1 MTRVMTI
8 ISRPFFRSSARFL
21 IAAFALCSVHSAS
34 AHAVWLEVSASKN
47 LILRFG
53 EGDEY
58 EKSPGLLDNFSLP
71 VVVSSPKLEVEKK
84 EDHFLLKGSEASQ
97 PAVITT
103 TYKVRKK
110 EAKDGVPASASLPV
124 FYARWHVAGAAA
136 EPAATFD
143 IVPSKEAGKATVY
156 FQGKPLAGAKVRLK
170 PAEGETVKLEADA
183 NGVITFT
190 ASGAGSYTL
199 QANHPEK
206 TPGTH
211 QDVAYDTVSHNVSLT
226 WTQP

>member
-1 MTRVMTI
+1 MTI

-21 IAAFALCSVHSAS
+21 VAAFALCAAHSAS
-34 AHAVWLEVSASKN
+34 AHAVWLEVSAAKN

-58 EKSPGLLDNFSLP
+58 EKSPGLLDNFALP
-71 VVVSSPKLEVEKK
+71 VVVSTPKLEVEKK

-97 PAVITT
+97 PAVVSA
-103 TYKVRKK
+103 TYNKVRKK
-110 EAKDGVPASASLPV
+110 EAKDGIPASASLTI

-136 EPAATFD
+136 EPTATFD

-170 PAEGETVKLEADA
+170 PAGGETVKLEADA

-190 ASGAGSYTL
+190 ASAPGSYTL
-199 QANHPEK
+199 QANNPEK
-206 TPGTH
+206 KAGTH
-211 QDVAYDTVSHNVSLT
+211 QDVAYDTISHNVSLT